1 MFFAQGKGLGRI
13 VVLSCERGDN
23 VWDSI
28 QKCLEENNLDNAVIL
43 SGVATFDRVNYH
55 YVENTD
61 PTPKESHIT
70 IHGAF
75 EIANMDG
82 FILHR
87 KPHIHFTAFDHGKTI
102 AAHLE
107 PDTTALYVAEIVIAE
122 ILDLDEYHRISYPDA
137 EIHRINIADEA
148 T

>member
-70 IHGAF
+70 IHGALKLPTWTGLSST
-75 EIANMDG
+75 ENPIS
-82 FILHR
+82 ISR
-87 KPHIHFTAFDHGKTI
+87 
-102 AAHLE
+102 HLITGR
-107 PDTTALYVAEIVIAE
+107 P
-122 ILDLDEYHRISYPDA
+122 
-137 EIHRINIADEA
+137 
-148 T
+148 